1 MLRFMI
7 FVVNTYLIQY
17 LINNLDK
24 ESKGIYL
31 FK

>member
-24 ESKGIYL
+24 ESKRIYL